1 MAGYDYDLFVIGA
14 GSGGVRAARMSASY
28 GARVGIAEERFL
40 GGTCVNVG
48 CIPKKL
54 FAYGA
59 HYREDAGDAAAFGW
73 SFGEP
78 ALHWPTLI
86 ANKNREIE
94 RLNGIYR
101 RILEANDVR
110 IHESR
115 ARFVDAHTLDV
126 DGELVT
132 AETVLIAVG
141 GRPQRPAIPGGEHAI
156 TSEEAFY
163 LEQRPD
169 RVLIVGGGYIAVEF
183 AGIFKGYGAEVV
195 QAYRGPLF
203 MRGFDMDIRTH
214 LAEEMAK
221 KGVDIRWRT
230 TVERIDPVDGR
241 LACALSSGE
250 TVTVDQAMYAIG
262 RVPNVADLGLEAV
275 GVETRE
281 NGAIGIDDRFRTSV
295 ENIYALGDVTDRLQ
309 LTPVAI
315 AEAMVLAANLYDGR
329 DLAMD
334 YADIATAVFSNPNV
348 GTVGLTEEQ
357 ARERYGAIDVYR
369 EAFRPLKHTLT
380 EAQDRTMMKL
390 VVDRGSDRVVGCHMV
405 GPDAAEITQGL
416 GIALKCGATKAQF
429 DATVG
434 IHPTAAEEFVTMR
447 SPAPEPEAQAAE

>member
-1 MAGYDYDLFVIGA
+1 MADRDYDLFVIGA

-28 GARVGIAEERFL
+28 GARVGVAEERFL

-73 SFGEP
+73 TFPEP
-78 ALHWPTLI
+78 ALDWPTLI

-94 RLNGIYR
+94 RLNSIYR
-101 RILEANDVR
+101 RILETNGVR

-115 ARFVDAHTLDV
+115 ARLVDAHTLDV
-126 DGELVT
+126 GGELVT
-132 AETVLIAVG
+132 AETILVATG
-141 GRPQRPAIPGGEHAI
+141 GRPQRPNIPGAEHAI
-156 TSEEAFY
+156 TSDEAFY
-163 LEQRPD
+163 LEERPD

-183 AGIFKGYGAEVV
+183 AGIFNGYGAQVI

-203 MRGFDMDIRTH
+203 MRGFDADIRTH
-214 LAEEMAK
+214 LAEEMTK

-230 TVERIDPVDGR
+230 NVESIEKTGGG
-241 LACALSSGE
+241 LAVALSSGE
-250 TVTVDQAMYAIG
+250 TVTVDQVMYAIG
-262 RVPNVADLGLEAV
+262 RVPNVADMGLEAL
-275 GVETRE
+275 GVDMLG
-281 NGAIGIDDRFRTSV
+281 NGAVMVDGRFRTSV
-295 ENIYALGDVTDRLQ
+295 GNIYAIGDVTDRIQ

-315 AEAMVLAANLYDGR
+315 AEAMVLAANLYDGK
-329 DLAMD
+329 DLRMD
-334 YADIATAVFSNPNV
+334 YGDIATAVFSNPNV

-357 ARERYGAIDVYR
+357 ARERHGSVAVYR
-369 EAFRPLKHTLT
+369 ETFRPLKHTLT
-380 EAQDRTMMKL
+380 GAEDRTMMKL
-390 VVDRGSDRVVGCHMV
+390 VVDRATDRVIGCHMV

-447 SPAPEPEAQAAE
+447 SPLPDPEAQAAE